1 MKAPTLS
8 SLRWLGAAAS
18 WRPGA
23 SDRLELWLPREWPS
37 ADAELRWRRTEGGAS
52 RQGSQRGLE
61 GLAAADEVV
70 VWTPAAETLLL
81 RARLPTRSAAK
92 IAQAL
97 PFAPEEQLIHAP
109 EKLHFA
115 FTQEPHRPP
124 PRPLPR
130 PPPPQARLP
139 PP

>member
-18 WRPGA
+18 WRPAA

-81 RARLPTRSAAK
+81 RSEERRVGKEGRCGCARDDETRKGTRGGVSK
-92 IAQAL
+92 M
-97 PFAPEEQLIHAP
+97 
-109 EKLHFA
+109 
-115 FTQEPHRPP
+115 T
-124 PRPLPR
+124 
-130 PPPPQARLP
+130 
-139 PP
+139 